1 MITNQTS
8 TTGSPHRLGR
18 RQLEMIADQ
27 LDHIDHRLLSLLRTH
42 RYATT
47 RQLSDI
53 SRLATAYASA
63 RSALRQTTRRLN
75 RHRHLGLVD
84 HLERRIGGVRAGST
98 GYIWHLREPGHRLA
112 APERTTRHRTTAP
125 SHASLA
131 HTLVITEA
139 RLVIERAA
147 HDTGGHLSLLRTEPD
162 CWRHWLL
169 PGGGKRW
176 LKPDLEAITTTA
188 ANEEDHWLCE
198 IDLNT
203 ENPAR
208 LLTKCHDYQD
218 HLNTDTEQ
226 ASTGYY
232 PQVIWIMNSLR
243 RAARLAEQI
252 AADQYLTPGLF
263 KIITSAEELARL
275 IQQGP

>member
-1 MITNQTS
+1 MITNQIS
-8 TTGSPHRLGR
+8 TTGRPHRLGR

-98 GYIWHLREPGHRLA
+98 GYIWHLREPGHRLV
-112 APERTTRHRTTAP
+112 APERTTRHRTTEP
-125 SHASLA
+125 SHAFLA

-162 CWRHWLL
+162 C
-169 PGGGKRW
+169 
-176 LKPDLEAITTTA
+176 
-188 ANEEDHWLCE
+188 
-198 IDLNT
+198 
-203 ENPAR
+203 
-208 LLTKCHDYQD
+208 
-218 HLNTDTEQ
+218 
-226 ASTGYY
+226 
-232 PQVIWIMNSLR
+232 
-243 RAARLAEQI
+243 
-252 AADQYLTPGLF
+252 
-263 KIITSAEELARL
+263 
-275 IQQGP
+275 

>member
-98 GYIWHLREPGHRLA
+98 GYIWHLREPGHRLV
-112 APERTTRHRTTAP
+112 APERTTRHRTNQARHRRWRHYLLPRPAP
-125 SHASLA
+125 GRDHPA
-131 HTLVITEA
+131 E
-139 RLVIERAA
+139 RRAA
-147 HDTGGHLSLLRTEPD
+147 A
-162 CWRHWLL
+162 LL
-169 PGGGKRW
+169 PGCRPGGRHRVPRPG
-176 LKPDLEAITTTA
+176 KPD
-188 ANEEDHWLCE
+188 H
-198 IDLNT
+198 
-203 ENPAR
+203 R
-208 LLTKCHDYQD
+208 SGH
-218 HLNTDTEQ
+218 
-226 ASTGYY
+226 G
-232 PQVIWIMNSLR
+232 
-243 RAARLAEQI
+243 AARHRGLLCPLPAHHHLAASRPQRRGNLVRQR
-252 AADQYLTPGLF
+252 DPGSLPHQ
-263 KIITSAEELARL
+263 ARHR
-275 IQQGP
+275 

>member
-1 MITNQTS
+1 MITNQIS

-98 GYIWHLREPGHRLA
+98 GYIWHLREPGHRLV
-112 APERTTRHRTTAP
+112 APERTTGPTTP
-125 SHASLA
+125 PDP
-131 HTLVITEA
+131 
-139 RLVIERAA
+139 RLQQPNQR
-147 HDTGGHLSLLRTEPD
+147 R
-162 CWRHWLL
+162 RL
-169 PGGGKRW
+169 PGLALR
-176 LKPDLEAITTTA
+176 PTDQPRPAPRRPAI
-188 ANEEDHWLCE
+188 H
-198 IDLNT
+198 
-203 ENPAR
+203 
-208 LLTKCHDYQD
+208 
-218 HLNTDTEQ
+218 
-226 ASTGYY
+226 
-232 PQVIWIMNSLR
+232 
-243 RAARLAEQI
+243 
-252 AADQYLTPGLF
+252 PGCY
-263 KIITSAEELARL
+263 
-275 IQQGP
+275 